1 MPVKYKNWDDM
12 MQGITNVDGKK
23 SSYHFKNF
31 YFMDEMLTPHG
42 YDPDIP
48 SYLHM
53 LQHIY
58 RTPYT
63 TGQVKSIHRADDLV
77 ALGCHEA
84 QKCFKGKQNYSY
96 PFCSILLLLVM
107 YQIYF
112 TTRQKVL

>member
-12 MQGITNVDGKK
+12 MEGISQLSGRK

-42 YDPDIP
+42 YDPHIP
-48 SYLHM
+48 QYLHM

-58 RTPYT
+58 RTPVT
-63 TGQVKSIHRADDLV
+63 TGQVKSIHRAEDLV

-84 QKCFKGKQNYSY
+84 QKCFKGKYNH
-96 PFCSILLLLVM
+96 
-107 YQIYF
+107 QI
-112 TTRQKVL
+112 VI